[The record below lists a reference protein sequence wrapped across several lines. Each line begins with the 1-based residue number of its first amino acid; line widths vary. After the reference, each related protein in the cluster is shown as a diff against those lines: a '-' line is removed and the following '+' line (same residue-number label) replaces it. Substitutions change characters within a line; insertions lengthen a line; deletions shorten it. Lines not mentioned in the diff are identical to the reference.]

1 MKKLIS
7 ALTAA
12 AVTAAMSAAAIT
24 ASAEVKYT
32 LPVNDISYWYSSG
45 TAGWGTE
52 LAESDYMT
60 GEASSEGMR
69 IWPTGNH
76 PYGYPNA
83 RVEDTTGTTGIVTFT
98 EDDYVNFNITYE
110 GTSTQE
116 ADGFQDGW
124 QMKLNFGSAAIAG
137 VQNAIAGAVGVEV
150 SNNRLPA
157 GNYQAS
163 IAITDLLTNA
173 TQDNGDLYDNDQL
186 YNAILGA
193 DGQPNLISLQF
204 IIYGEETSDVLTI
217 RSWTVSDSPEYS
229 ENTYTEL
236 GAQTDNSSSSA
247 GQSSAASS
255 SMAARPV
262 AESMS

>member
-124 QMKLNFGSAAIAG
+124 QMKLNFGSTANAG
-137 VQNAIAGAVGVEV
+137 VSSAISEAVGVGLFEGQ
-150 SNNRLPA
+150 LPA
-157 GNYQAS
+157 GEYQVS
-163 IAITDLLTNA
+163 IKLSDLLYGA
-173 TQDNGDLYDNDQL
+173 TRDDGSLYDYETLLAGVLGEEAYALIGIQL
-186 YNAILGA
+186 SVYGA
-193 DGQPNLISLQF
+193 D
-204 IIYGEETSDVLTI
+204 TSDVLT
-217 RSWTVSDSPEYS
+217 VSQMLITTEAVYA
-229 ENTYTEL
+229 ENTYTAIGGDEP
-236 GAQTDNSSSSA
+236 GGDPSSTPSTPSTAKFSAFFISS
-247 GQSSAASS
+247 
-255 SMAARPV
+255 
-262 AESMS
+262 